1 LQDVVAVKVAG
12 GHSYILLGDLNARVG
27 SASTADQ
34 RIGQFG
40 EPGQPNAAGLQ
51 LIGLLSSCVLNSRSP
66 GDNITFNFGDRPCSI
81 LDYAVV
87 PSELYHAGA
96 AAAAAGGRG
105 ADWHTQCSGHVPV
118 IATVPLQAVRA
129 RVPRPPP
136 VYRWRLDAFLNN
148 EAKEE
153 LCALYEGALASGWE
167 RVRDAAQGQGPEDLV
182 RTITSVIETA
192 AEAAIGM
199 KKILPGKSRGWWT
212 TAIKGAIAQRREC
225 YQRTRERPG
234 NAEALEGLQAQKRV
248 VKLLVREAFSQKQ
261 ATAVNSAFSGQA
273 DGHSPLGKKR
283 FWRQLQAYATCTSP
297 AGTCYMYIACSCRCT
312 CTMAGR

>member
-96 AAAAAGGRG
+96 AAAAEGD
-105 ADWHTQCSGHVPV
+105 DWHIQCSGHVPV

-136 VYRWRLDAFLNN
+136 VYKWRLDAFLDN

-153 LCALYEGALASGWE
+153 LCALYEDALASGWE
-167 RVRDAAQGQGPEDLV
+167 RVRGAAQGQAPEDLV
-182 RTITSVIETA
+182 RTITNVIEAA

-199 KKILPGKSRGWWT
+199 KKILPGKSKGWWT
-212 TAIKGAIAQRREC
+212 TAIKAAIEQRREH
-225 YQRTRERPG
+225 YRRTRERPG
-234 NAEALEGLQAQKRV
+234 DAEALGGLQA
-248 VKLLVREAFSQKQ
+248 
-261 ATAVNSAFSGQA
+261 
-273 DGHSPLGKKR
+273 
-283 FWRQLQAYATCTSP
+283 
-297 AGTCYMYIACSCRCT
+297 
-312 CTMAGR
+312 